1 MGARA
6 SCRCICS
13 TDRPGVGAERLPAGR
28 GTPPAGCQPV
38 LPEEGV
44 FQIQEVTGFGA
55 CLVYLGHNTDVI
67 ALSAERAG
75 EDSYELAG

>member
-1 MGARA
+1 MGAGWGRGRRA
-6 SCRCICS
+6 CVSAA
-13 TDRPGVGAERLPAGR
+13 DRPGRGGERLRARRGAPHSGR
-28 GTPPAGCQPV
+28 GLI

-55 CLVYLGHNTDVI
+55 RLVYLGHNTDVI

-75 EDSYELAG
+75 EGQP